1 MVTTSKSLVTTHKC
15 LALAIVTKLT
25 KYHTS
30 TTKQIAL
37 AKIGELTNMSF
48 EELKYDFD
56 RVFDLY
62 LNEKLYKAQSL
73 EVKIMLEYLEQMKL
87 ALYEREA

>member
-1 MVTTSKSLVTTHKC
+1 MT
-15 LALAIVTKLT
+15 
-25 KYHTS
+25 
-30 TTKQIAL
+30 
-37 AKIGELTNMSF
+37 F

-62 LNEKLYKAQSL
+62 INEKLYKAQSL